1 MGPENRID
9 FQAWNRK
16 LDTGARSDPLLEL
29 ASRIREVVPEYE
41 GPTKDF
47 QEHLRTRLL
56 NQFSQV
62 PGRRAVSRKRFIVW
76 GLAVFVVL
84 VVALV
89 GLWRS
94 PVSLPD
100 VSAAEILEL
109 AGQHLSERLAVG
121 DLVYDRWILDWDKG
135 GFQEKGVV
143 AELWRSADGSHM
155 RYQMVDD
162 RGNLLYFDQRD
173 NEILWRSSYVRVVEG
188 KEVGFVYQAP
198 YVPATEYLEDQQ
210 LLAQLLISDLGN
222 FWIYIDQMAGNE
234 RSDCADLFC
243 VLSALGRGWNC
254 SGERCTLNLGPVLG
268 GEDFVIE
275 AQADRMDWLPNGR
288 EVYQVRLHLT
298 GVPENFYQILK
309 FDTETYDLLEIEK
322 YRRGELYYRI
332 RLDDRETP
340 SWSNL
345 PGDFFKSIP
354 DGVEVRLW
362 PDDSPLGHHED
373 DRVWIIS
380 ANPPPDSNISGVVNA
395 EVEIGYRLT
404 SVEQAAIHVGPL
416 FWVGHDTG
424 EFFGVEKVPVT
435 AGEDSIRVSFSFDS
449 DRLGEGEWAIHPC
462 FVDVMGIAP
471 NTCWAGAGAPNGIY
485 LKWCVGCTSES
496 PTP

>member
-16 LDTGARSDPLLEL
+16 LDSGARSDPLLEL

-56 NQFSQV
+56 NQFSQG

-94 PVSLPD
+94 PVSPPD
-100 VSAAEILEL
+100 VSAAKILEL

-121 DLVYDRWILDWDKG
+121 DLVYDRWILDWHKG

-143 AELWRSADGSHM
+143 AEFWRSADGSHM

-198 YVPATEYLEDQQ
+198 YVPATEYLEDQ
-210 LLAQLLISDLGN
+210 
-222 FWIYIDQMAGNE
+222 
-234 RSDCADLFC
+234 
-243 VLSALGRGWNC
+243 
-254 SGERCTLNLGPVLG
+254 
-268 GEDFVIE
+268 
-275 AQADRMDWLPNGR
+275 
-288 EVYQVRLHLT
+288 
-298 GVPENFYQILK
+298 
-309 FDTETYDLLEIEK
+309 
-322 YRRGELYYRI
+322 
-332 RLDDRETP
+332 
-340 SWSNL
+340 
-345 PGDFFKSIP
+345 
-354 DGVEVRLW
+354 
-362 PDDSPLGHHED
+362 
-373 DRVWIIS
+373 
-380 ANPPPDSNISGVVNA
+380 
-395 EVEIGYRLT
+395 
-404 SVEQAAIHVGPL
+404 
-416 FWVGHDTG
+416 
-424 EFFGVEKVPVT
+424 
-435 AGEDSIRVSFSFDS
+435 
-449 DRLGEGEWAIHPC
+449 
-462 FVDVMGIAP
+462 
-471 NTCWAGAGAPNGIY
+471 
-485 LKWCVGCTSES
+485 
-496 PTP
+496 